1 MSFNSKAFLAY
12 HERLL
17 NEPVTGTKRYREPQ
31 RAKYIFT
38 AQPPELS
45 EYERARRED
54 ENIERHIAEY
64 ENLKQQI

>member
-1 MSFNSKAFLAY
+1 MSFNSKAYLAY

-17 NEPVTGTKRYREPQ
+17 NEPVHGTKRYREQP

-54 ENIERHIAEY
+54 ENIERHY
-64 ENLKQQI
+64 KTDKP

>member
-1 MSFNSKAFLAY
+1 MSFNSKAYLAH

-31 RAKYIFT
+31 RAKYIFP
-38 AQPPELS
+38 AQEFGMS

-54 ENIERHIAEY
+54 ELIERHITEY
-64 ENLKQQI
+64 ENKQP

>member
-1 MSFNSKAFLAY
+1 MSFNSIAFLAY

-31 RAKYIFT
+31 RAKYIFPV
-38 AQPPELS
+38 QPVELS

-54 ENIERHIAEY
+54 ENIERHILDH
-64 ENLKQQI
+64 NKKQNK